1 MPQTI
6 RSYCLISNQSG
17 RSVAFD
23 GGQYRRRDGGIVK
36 RDRHK
41 HAAWQATT
49 AFLKAPNIE
58 IINHNIPGDGVAA
71 AAV

>member
-1 MPQTI
+1 MMVD
-6 RSYCLISNQSG
+6 RAG
-17 RSVAFD
+17 AVA
-23 GGQYRRRDGGIVK
+23 GAAQLK
-36 RDRHK
+36 RVRHK
-41 HAAWQATT
+41 HEARQATT